1 MLFWKRK
8 NLIGFR
14 FFLFILV
21 LIFHS
26 TGLYNVRAMRLV
38 VTGLTSFCSFNG
50 CLWPR
55 VCHVKIVTAH
65 WEMGLLSRSTWTG
78 ISSID
83 FIRGGILLGSAGDIY
98 KWGCHGVY
106 CFDTKCISNENAPHP
121 VIKLLTC
128 LVVLDKATSLWR
140 LMSNCLLTSQH
151 KKISCLPRPI
161 SCYTLSPF
169 KIRCCPLSPL
179 RPVFEVRVLFS
190 VGYKSKL
197 LVVFIIIISNKNL
210 CYWENVRMNY
220 EL

>member
-1 MLFWKRK
+1 M
-8 NLIGFR
+8 
-14 FFLFILV
+14 V

-55 VCHVKIVTAH
+55 VCHVNIVTAH
-65 WEMGLLSRSTWTG
+65 WKMGLLSRSTWTG
-78 ISSID
+78 IGSID
-83 FIRGGILLGSAGDIY
+83 FIRGGILLALREIY
-98 KWGCHGVY
+98 MSGAVME
-106 CFDTKCISNENAPHP
+106 FDTECISNENAPHP

-140 LMSNCLLTSQH
+140 LMSNRLLTSQH

-161 SCYTLSPF
+161 RCYTLSPF
-169 KIRCCPLSPL
+169 KIRCYPLSPL
-179 RPVFEVRVLFS
+179 RPVFEVRVQVS

-197 LVVFIIIISNKNL
+197 LVVFIIIIPNKKFVL
-210 CYWENVRMNY
+210 LGER
-220 EL
+220 